1 MFIELALGALSP
13 LVGVQLVA
21 RAVTPEL
28 IGLVTSAYFV
38 GFLAGTLTS
47 HRVIDRVGH
56 IIAFSVFA
64 VIASNATLL
73 QVVLDTPYAWI
84 ALRTVIGYGIPG
96 PFVHAESWLNDKAS
110 EANRG
115 RIFALYMV
123 DRKSTRLNS

>member
-47 HRVIDRVGH
+47 YRVIDRVGH
-56 IIAFSVFA
+56 VRAFSVFA
-64 VIASNATLL
+64 VIASTAALL
-73 QVVLDTPYAWI
+73 QSVLEQPSAWI
-84 ALRTVIGYGIPG
+84 ALRDVIGYGIG
-96 PFVHAESWLNDKAS
+96 GQVVILERWTREKGNADK
-110 EANRG
+110 RG
-115 RIFALYMV
+115 RNFDPAK
-123 DRKSTRLNS
+123 RERAGPRG